1 MKREIHNLV
10 QGSPEWHAYRAI
22 PKQFNASD
30 APAMLGE
37 SPYKSRDELLRE
49 MATGLRPDVDAR
61 TQELFDAGHRYEQQD
76 RPLAEEVIGQELFP
90 ATVSV
95 EFDGLRL
102 SASLDGWTMDEEI
115 IYEHKTLNKAI
126 RAAGAS
132 GEIPLVYRIQLEQQ
146 LICSGAIK
154 GLFRGSL
161 GTDSSEQ
168 PVTLWYESDTALR
181 DRIISGWK
189 QFSIDLDSYAQTEP
203 EAPKPIAEPVMSL
216 PEIIYDLTFDKGISI
231 TSNLAEFKSKAMEL
245 VEKSKI
251 PLTTDQDFE
260 NAKTRIKSYTTA
272 ESNIDS
278 LVARVMGEMGDAD
291 TFVKDLNSIKEFIKK
306 ARTTEKNQI
315 DTRNTSLKAELVL
328 TAKNALAS
336 HVQLIDAKL
345 SPIKYPYAMPDF
357 SLVIKGKSSFDNMR
371 SDLNTAI
378 ANEKIECDRLT
389 AILEKNIAIIN
400 TIGEKHLFLFADK
413 QQLVVKDSEALEAIC
428 KQRIADHDAAEKKRI
443 DDAAEVLANEK
454 IRKQKE
460 ADDAAQ
466 AVLDKQESDRVA
478 AEEFNQQ
485 QAAKQ
490 AEPEAPAQEPVTIE
504 PKIVYGGGGSGGGA
518 ISKPQQ
524 STFLEPLAAKALT
537 TLEQVQRDFE
547 TVNGLA
553 PALAAIITKSIFD
566 GQHKCLQIK
575 NA

>member
-1 MKREIHNLV
+1 MNREIHNLV
-10 QGSPEWHAYRAI
+10 QGSAEWLAYRAI

-37 SPYKSRDELLRE
+37 SPYKSRDDLLRE
-49 MATGLRPDVDAR
+49 MATGLRPDIDQR

-76 RPLAEEVIGQELFP
+76 RPLAEELIGQELFP
-90 ATVSV
+90 STVSV

-126 RAAGAS
+126 RAACVS

-161 GTDSSEQ
+161 GTESTEE
-168 PVTLWYESDTALR
+168 PVTLWYESDSALR
-181 DRIISGWK
+181 DRVINGWK
-189 QFSIDLDSYAQTEP
+189 QFSIDLDNYSGEKSESA
-203 EAPKPIAEPVMSL
+203 KPVGETIKDL
-216 PEIIYDLTFDKGISI
+216 PALIVEIEGAVKS
-231 TSNLAEFKSKAMEL
+231 SNLTIYKNHALSFIRSVNTDL
-245 VEKSKI
+245 Q
-251 PLTTDQDFE
+251 TDQDFANAE
-260 NAKTRIKSYTTA
+260 NVVKFCERVEGELVITKKQILTQAISVNDVLATIDAISAEHRETRLKLEKLIKSEKESRKLDILNKAVAEWNNRLNNLNEKLKIMGGVLLPSIAIDIAGAMKGKRTIDTLRSAANDEVMRATITANTTRIA
-272 ESNIDS
+272 I
-278 LVARVMGEMGDAD
+278 
-291 TFVKDLNSIKEFIKK
+291 
-306 ARTTEKNQI
+306 EKN
-315 DTRNTSLKAELVL
+315 L
-328 TAKNALAS
+328 
-336 HVQLIDAKL
+336 
-345 SPIKYPYAMPDF
+345 
-357 SLVIKGKSSFDNMR
+357 
-371 SDLNTAI
+371 
-378 ANEKIECDRLT
+378 
-389 AILEKNIAIIN
+389 AIIN
-400 TIGEKHLFLFADK
+400 TIGAKHLFLFADK

-428 KQRIADHDAAEKKRI
+428 KQRIAEHDAAEKKRI

-460 ADDAAQ
+460 VDDAAQ
-466 AVLDKQESDRVA
+466 AALDKRESDRVA

-490 AEPEAPAQEPVTIE
+490 VEPEQPAQEPVTIE
-504 PKIVYGGGGSGGGA
+504 PKVIYGGGGSSRGA
-518 ISKPQQ
+518 IPQQ
-524 STFLEPLAAKALT
+524 QQSSFLEPVAVKALT
-537 TLEQVQRDFE
+537 TIEQVQRDFE

-575 NA
+575 DA